1 MKKILNV
8 TTRTLLALSFVA
20 VCAAFA
26 DAQSRDQRFISARAG
41 GINFISGDVSARHE
55 GDSDWNRLSVKDD
68 LKSGDT
74 VRTGTDGRAEVLL
87 NPGSYLRMGEGSQ
100 FVMVSTSLDDL
111 QIGLARGSAV
121 IEATGYSDLDL
132 SINVATPQAR
142 VKIVRSGVYRLNVLP
157 SGETEVAVLK
167 GRALVGEPNA
177 TVVKGGGLARVGKGG
192 VELAKFDK
200 NSRDALDLWSRD
212 RGKELAK
219 ANENIQRRSAM
230 MMLAHMRT
238 DSFFDPSGFNAGI
251 WYWNQPKG
259 CYTFLPF
266 FGGWGSPYGF
276 GYFSW
281 LYVPGGC
288 GSCGYGY
295 AGGWITRNGSPYGG
309 PTGTGYGGNG
319 SSGGSGGGGTSSY
332 TPPPPPPPSTRPDPS
347 PAREIP
353 HIERPADVDIPRG
366 KP

>member
-8 TTRTLLALSFVA
+8 TTRTLVVISFVA
-20 VCAAFA
+20 VCAALA
-26 DAQSRDQRFISARAG
+26 DAQGRDQRFVSARAG
-41 GINFISGDVSARHE
+41 GVNFVSGDVSARHE
-55 GDSDWNRLSVKDD
+55 GESDWSRISVKDD
-68 LKSGDT
+68 LKNGDT
-74 VRTGTDGRAEVLL
+74 VRTGPDGRAEVLL
-87 NPGSYLRMGEGSQ
+87 NPGSYFRMGEGSE

-111 QIGLARGSAV
+111 QLGLARGSAV
-121 IEATGYSDLDL
+121 IEATGYNDLDL
-132 SINVATPQAR
+132 SINVATPQAH
-142 VKIVRSGVYRLNVLP
+142 VKIVRSGIYRLNVLP

-167 GRALVGEPNA
+167 GRALVGESNA
-177 TVVKGGGLARVGKGG
+177 TVVKGGGVARVGKGG

-200 NSRDALDLWSRD
+200 ESRDSLDLWSRD

-238 DSFFDPSGFNAGI
+238 DSFFDPDGLNAGI

-266 FGGWGSPYGF
+266 YGGWGSPYGF

-288 GSCGYGY
+288 GSCGGGY
-295 AGGWITRNGSPYGG
+295 AGGWITRNGTPYGG
-309 PTGTGYGGNG
+309 PGTVYGGNG
-319 SSGGSGGGGTSSY
+319 QPGGSGGTSGY
-332 TPPPPPPPSTRPDPS
+332 TPPPTSTPVATRSDPP

-366 KP
+366 RP